1 MQDPSPT
8 PPHKGEGLN
17 LPHPL
22 SRSST
27 FREERSGYSGLVPPP
42 CGEGLGRGLRYP
54 HRRKSLDP
62 RRPPWHL
69 SRR

>member
-1 MQDPSPT
+1 MRANKIKSTNKRGVVTALPHPCIQDPSPT

-42 CGEGLGRGLRYP
+42 CGEGLG
-54 HRRKSLDP
+54 
-62 RRPPWHL
+62 
-69 SRR
+69 